1 MPRMQNT
8 YRNFYRTNMQTVTL
22 CVYTDQLYCHCVFIS
37 TDNWLLFYMMP
48 FVWFLFSSWVNE
60 TTKSINQ
67 SVKNRCHLFYECKQ
81 YTSIVEPWPQYNPC

>member
-8 YRNFYRTNMQTVTL
+8 YRNFYRTNMQTMTL

-48 FVWFLFSSWVNE
+48 FVWFLFSS
-60 TTKSINQ
+60 
-67 SVKNRCHLFYECKQ
+67 
-81 YTSIVEPWPQYNPC
+81 